1 MDLATFTLQQKQ
13 PSILDITDIIANKD
27 TSKKS

>member
-13 PSILDITDIIANKD
+13 PLIPDITEIIAKKD
-27 TSKKS
+27 TNKKS